1 MRSRAPATATRI
13 SLGYHPIIATRADT
27 GEVLHIRNR
36 KGKANTQR
44 GAERFVDELLA
55 RVRRAGHHGR
65 SCSARTRG
73 LRTTS

>member
-1 MRSRAPATATRI
+1 MRSRAPPTGTPACY
-13 SLGYHPIIATRADT
+13 GYHPIIATRSDT

-55 RVRRAGHHGR
+55 RVRRAGH
-65 SCSARTRG
+65 ARPDRVARG
-73 LRTTS
+73 LRV